1 LRNGGASKKNTRK
14 TTAKRGISC
23 VRRGQL
29 AMTSKETTVPIKIAQ
44 AIAECDGSVSGK
56 EAKLIKELPGKLGI
70 KDPPYSGNEPV
81 KTLKDLG
88 SELDSHGDRCLAAKI
103 GYMVAAISK
112 NQGDQA
118 DINADEINEIEWAAR
133 QEIQRGGTLI
143 QLIKEALTVDGSWPD
158 RELMGPEIPGL

>member
-1 LRNGGASKKNTRK
+1 
-14 TTAKRGISC
+14 
-23 VRRGQL
+23 
-29 AMTSKETTVPIKIAQ
+29 MTSKETTLLIKIAQ

-118 DINADEINEIEWAAR
+118 DINADERSTYRDLISTLNLKADEINEIEWAAR

-143 QLIKEALTVDGSWPD
+143 
-158 RELMGPEIPGL
+158 